1 MKMTVIGDFSRACR
15 PSSKWIAICL
25 HSSAMPSSCD
35 MEVAALAE
43 HLIRQGP
50 SKDGKIT
57 QLVVS
62 GFMGFA
68 AGSRRQ
74 HCGCGAER
82 DLGRAPQPL

>member
-1 MKMTVIGDFSRACR
+1 
-15 PSSKWIAICL
+15 
-25 HSSAMPSSCD
+25 